1 MLYRSL
7 IQKIYRPDLS
17 MNRREALS
25 ATAALM
31 GSAIVGSEVFLVGCS
46 SRETRPEN
54 FSDDMLELLDEIG
67 ETILPATT
75 SSPGAKASKIGE
87 FMKVIVTECYSPE
100 EQKAFFEG
108 ISIIRETT
116 SKKYDT
122 SFTKLTKEQKNE
134 LLLFFDNESRTASRE
149 GEDQVHFFTMLNQ
162 LTVWGFF
169 SSEPGATQALRYVPI
184 PGRYDGC
191 IPYKGGDGAWVY

>member
-1 MLYRSL
+1 
-7 IQKIYRPDLS
+7 
-17 MNRREALS
+17 MNRREALT

-31 GSAIVGSEVFLVGCS
+31 GSAIIGSGVFLSGCS
-46 SRETRPEN
+46 QSEN
-54 FSDDMLELLDEIG
+54 RIEGFTDDVLALLDEIG

-87 FMKVIVTECYSPE
+87 FMKVIVTDCYSPE
-100 EQKAFFEG
+100 EQKTFFEG
-108 ISIIRETT
+108 ISVIQQTVK
-116 SKKYDT
+116 KKYDT
-122 SFTKLTKEQKNE
+122 AFVKLTDRQK
-134 LLLFFDNESRTASRE
+134 LDMMLFFDQEAQKDLDGKTA
-149 GEDQVHFFTMLNQ
+149 QVHFFTMLNQ

-191 IPYKGGDGAWVY
+191 IPYQEGDGAWVY

>member
-1 MLYRSL
+1 
-7 IQKIYRPDLS
+7 

-25 ATAALM
+25 ATAALL
-31 GSAIVGSEVFLVGCS
+31 GSAIIGSQAFLSGCS
-46 SRETRPEN
+46 RDETKIEE
-54 FSDDMLELLDEIG
+54 FSDDMLMLLDEIG
-67 ETILPATT
+67 ETILPATA

-100 EQKAFFEG
+100 EQEAFFDG
-108 ISIIRETT
+108 ISTIREAT

-122 SFTKLTKEQKNE
+122 SFTKLTTEQKNE
-134 LLLFFDNESRTASRE
+134 LLLFFDNESRTASSE

-184 PGRYDGC
+184 PGRYEGC
-191 IPYKGGDGAWVY
+191 IPFREGDGAWVY